1 MKSKWL
7 LILLCLFTFVRT
19 NGQVNLTRNFSFEGH
34 EDHDCEAIT
43 PSWCKAEGPTSI
55 TTVTQDCIE
64 FYWDR
69 IDNWEAPRRRCDLC
83 PSGRAGSPDVLC
95 SGVNPVYAR
104 TGERYGYTLGK
115 GEDNEF
121 IVQGLSN
128 ELDKNKT
135 YFIEYYVNGPFS
147 VKNNTYGLAFFDSK
161 PRQKVGKNI
170 NGNPSC
176 EICVPSYL
184 ELENAYGP
192 ESRDKWKRVSG
203 YYSPSE
209 NFEWFAIGPYKGAD
223 DNQTPSLRWDDI
235 RILDLGDNFCP
246 EYWLFDDT
254 RFENERRIYQAS
266 DYILADKGANPEI
279 ADGPVVVASDSKVI
293 FRAGNE
299 IILGD
304 GFEVE
309 EGAYFETVI
318 EPCDNLPCP
327 PLPSLNQNLEAC
339 NGEPIQLGTTPITG
353 VFYQWEPAQYLDD
366 PNSPNPIFTPPSGAG
381 IVEYTV
387 TMTSICE
394 FFFGGIFN
402 PIILEAYGSVAIQYN
417 DNPLISPSIELTELS
432 IEEYEASFTVNVGS
446 ATHEVVIE
454 ILSSDGSTSFFAE
467 NYTVGKDF
475 SCCSFQWTSPEDL
488 FLMVCGDYKIRATVY
503 NICSDE
509 TDQTEVNWDKTQ
521 YSNISISSFPN
532 FFGNSP
538 WGCYPELTYTVSG
551 VDHYSILVYNQ
562 WGNLIHTKLEF
573 VTANIIIA
581 WDGMIGNNYASDG
594 TYWVNISF
602 HNCFGEKIEHLH
614 EVLFF
619 GPCSSNLAVQNGV
632 NQSSTSLNHGF
643 QDSYEQPLSVPSN
656 TNESVFFSLYP
667 NPSPGLF
674 NLEISGVGESRANII
689 VYDMYGR
696 VVYSKQQAQLREQI
710 DLSTRQTGIYF
721 LQVTVGNE
729 MFTEK
734 LVVRE

>member
-1 MKSKWL
+1 MKKIVFLSFL
-7 LILLCLFTFVRT
+7 TLFMT
-19 NGQVNLTRNFSFEGH
+19 NGYKVNSQTQLVRNYSFEH
-34 EDHDCEAIT
+34 YTDDHDCMTLSKPWCEARGHYGLSM
-43 PSWCKAEGPTSI
+43 PNYSCVKNYFS
-55 TTVTQDCIE
+55 Q
-64 FYWDR
+64 
-69 IDNWEAPRRRCDLC
+69 IDYWEAPSRISILHSRPGTADILC
-83 PSGRAGSPDVLC
+83 TGIETNIIP
-95 SGVNPVYAR
+95 R
-104 TGERYGYTLGK
+104 TGERFAFTAG
-115 GEDNEF
+115 DEF
-121 IVQGLSN
+121 ITQKTS
-128 ELDKNKT
+128 EKLDENKT
-135 YFIEYYVNGPFS
+135 YFVEYYVNNGKS
-147 VKNNTYGLAFFDSK
+147 VNAKTFGLSFFKSK
-161 PRQKVGKNI
+161 PKQSSGNNI
-170 NGNPSC
+170 SGNPAC
-176 EICVPSYL
+176 EICIPSNL
-184 ELENAYGP
+184 NLENAFGS

-209 NFEWFAIGPYKGAD
+209 NFEWFAIGPYQNEDKSQSG
-223 DNQTPSLRWDDI
+223 SMKWDDF

-467 NYTVGKDF
+467 TYTVGEDF

-509 TDQTEVNWDKTQ
+509 TDQTEINWDKTQ
-521 YSNISISSFPN
+521 YSNISISSFPTR
-532 FFGNSP
+532 FGDTPS
-538 WGCYPELTYTVSG
+538 GCFPELTYTVSG
-551 VDHYSILVYNQ
+551 VDMYHVNIFNRWDQSIYSKFEI
-562 WGNLIHTKLEF
+562 
-573 VTANIIIA
+573 VTSNVIVA
-581 WDGMIGNNYASDG
+581 WDGRIGNNYAENA
-594 TYWVNISF
+594 TYFVIITF
-602 HNCFGEKIEHLH
+602 YNCFGDEIVKAYD
-614 EVLFF
+614 VFF
-619 GPCSSNLAVQNGV
+619 HGPCSLGMIVQDGI
-632 NQSSTSLNHGF
+632 NQSSTSINHGF

-674 NLEISGVGESRANII
+674 NLEISGVGESRANIV

-696 VVYSKQQAQLREQI
+696 VVYSKQEAQLKEQI

-734 LVVRE
+734 LVIRE